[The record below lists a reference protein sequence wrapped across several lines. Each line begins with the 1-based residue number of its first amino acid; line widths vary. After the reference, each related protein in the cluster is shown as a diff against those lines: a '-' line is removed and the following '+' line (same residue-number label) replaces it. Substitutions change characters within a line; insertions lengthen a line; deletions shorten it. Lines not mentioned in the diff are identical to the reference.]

1 MWQVVG
7 GGPSSY
13 LLNLRV
19 SVLGGGELTE
29 ASSAAPFLLGV
40 FVYAPLQRL
49 IFARVAAQP

>member
-13 LLNLRV
+13 LLNLHV
-19 SVLGGGELTE
+19 SALGGGELRE
-29 ASSAAPFLLGV
+29 ASSAARFLFGV
-40 FVYAPLQRL
+40 LASTPLQRL